1 MLLAGLRVHTE
12 SSRCYG
18 AASQWRRWL
27 GTHAD
32 WETLVGVELYDYRQV
47 DMSDFSE
54 FDRVNVAGQ
63 LGHAAAQKELAA
75 ALRAHFDRM

>member
-1 MLLAGLRVHTE
+1 MG
-12 SSRCYG
+12 
-18 AASQWRRWL
+18 
-27 GTHAD
+27 
-32 WETLVGVELYDYRQV
+32 
-47 DMSDFSE
+47 DFSE